1 METGMCVNSRG
12 TGGANV
18 HRERMSRVRNIS
30 KIVLAALLA
39 ASLFAAAAGP
49 AAAALPAPNW
59 MPGSPIMAGTQIVLL
74 WMPVMNAVKYNIYL
88 NGKKVAESVSIQ
100 HMMPS
105 PEASGVYN
113 IEIAAVD
120 ASGAEGAK
128 SRPGVFKIVTVEPPD
143 QLYVRGA
150 QNSIQV
156 RWDSSKGAVIYNL
169 YRSEKQGT
177 EGELLASVQGDNYTD
192 TKVVAG
198 KVYFYRVTA
207 KDLSGKESA
216 RSKPARGELLSVKTA
231 EVVKIEIKVVPTKL
245 VGEVSFFGKNKVE
258 SYGDLKLGPD
268 GFIYVVDAGQAHIL
282 KINPD
287 TLDVEKKIGSKG
299 SEPGKF
305 ERPLK
310 MAFSSTGRI
319 YVVDRGKNKV
329 VVLDKDG
336 VFQFDFP
343 FPKIDAKEVIDGV
356 PPQFRSGTNSP
367 GGIAVD
373 DKGKVVYV
381 TDTTYNTL
389 YRFDL
394 DGKFLGF
401 LGHGGDPDKHLAAPG
416 DILLGKDGEMYV
428 TESLSHVIAVI
439 DLKSGEIKR
448 FIGKRAKGFIG
459 GFIGI
464 TGMSFD
470 GAGNLVASD
479 SGVHSIQVFDG
490 KTGDYLYH
498 FGEEYGAVD
507 PEMKER
513 ALLSVQMPVGAHVDG
528 KNRLIFM
535 RGDKKLVLVREI
547 GKK

>member
-1 METGMCVNSRG
+1 METDVCVNSRSA
-12 TGGANV
+12 GGANV
-18 HRERMSRVRNIS
+18 YRERKLRVKKMSGTVM
-30 KIVLAALLA
+30 AALLSAMFFLAVAVPTVA
-39 ASLFAAAAGP
+39 AP
-49 AAAALPAPNW
+49 PAPNW
-59 MPGSPIMAGTQIVLL
+59 MPGSPIMAGSQIILL
-74 WMPVMNAVKYNIYL
+74 WMPVMNAVKYNIYM
-88 NGKKVAESVSIQ
+88 NGNKVSESVPIQ
-100 HMMPS
+100 HMMQS
-105 PEASGVYN
+105 PEASGEYN

-128 SRPGVFKIVTVEPPD
+128 SRPGSFKIVTVEPPA
-143 QLYVRGA
+143 QLYVRSA

-156 RWDSSKGAVIYNL
+156 RWDSSKGAVVYNL
-169 YRSEKQGT
+169 YRSEKQGA
-177 EGELLASVQGDNYTD
+177 EGDLLTSVQGDSYTD
-192 TKVVAG
+192 TKVAAD
-198 KVYFYRVTA
+198 KVYFYRVSA

-216 RSKPARGELLSVKTA
+216 RSKPARAELQTVKTV
-231 EVVKIEIKVVPTKL
+231 EVVKIDIKVVPTKL
-245 VGEVSFFGKNKVE
+245 LGEVSFFGRNKVE

-268 GFIYVVDAGQAHIL
+268 GFIYVVDAGQAQIL

-299 SEPGKF
+299 SEPGQF
-305 ERPLK
+305 DRPLK

-336 VFQFDFP
+336 AFQFDFP

-356 PPQFRSGTNSP
+356 PSQFRSGTNSP

-373 DKGKVVYV
+373 DVGKVVYV

-394 DGKFLGF
+394 AGKFLGF
-401 LGHGGDPDKHLAAPG
+401 LGHGGDPDKQLAAPG

-428 TESLSHVIAVI
+428 TESLSHVIAIV
-439 DLKSGEIKR
+439 DVKTGEIKR

-490 KTGDYLYH
+490 KTGNYLYH
-498 FGEEYGAVD
+498 FGEESGAVD
-507 PEMKER
+507 PDMKER

-535 RGDKKLVLVREI
+535 RGDKKLVMVREI
-547 GKK
+547 IKK

>member
-18 HRERMSRVRNIS
+18 HREGMSRVRNIS
-30 KIVLAALLA
+30 KIVSAALLA

-88 NGKKVAESVSIQ
+88 NGKKVAESVAIQ

-105 PEASGVYN
+105 PEASGEYN

-216 RSKPARGELLSVKTA
+216 RSKPARG
-231 EVVKIEIKVVPTKL
+231 
-245 VGEVSFFGKNKVE
+245 
-258 SYGDLKLGPD
+258 
-268 GFIYVVDAGQAHIL
+268 
-282 KINPD
+282 
-287 TLDVEKKIGSKG
+287 
-299 SEPGKF
+299 
-305 ERPLK
+305 
-310 MAFSSTGRI
+310 
-319 YVVDRGKNKV
+319 
-329 VVLDKDG
+329 
-336 VFQFDFP
+336 
-343 FPKIDAKEVIDGV
+343 
-356 PPQFRSGTNSP
+356 
-367 GGIAVD
+367 
-373 DKGKVVYV
+373 
-381 TDTTYNTL
+381 
-389 YRFDL
+389 
-394 DGKFLGF
+394 
-401 LGHGGDPDKHLAAPG
+401 
-416 DILLGKDGEMYV
+416 
-428 TESLSHVIAVI
+428 
-439 DLKSGEIKR
+439 
-448 FIGKRAKGFIG
+448 
-459 GFIGI
+459 
-464 TGMSFD
+464 
-470 GAGNLVASD
+470 
-479 SGVHSIQVFDG
+479 
-490 KTGDYLYH
+490 
-498 FGEEYGAVD
+498 
-507 PEMKER
+507 
-513 ALLSVQMPVGAHVDG
+513 
-528 KNRLIFM
+528 
-535 RGDKKLVLVREI
+535 
-547 GKK
+547 